1 MSYKRLS
8 SNVIIADKWRFKGVV
23 ECEVESSW
31 DSLTDK
37 ATITVPKKIKWGKD
51 FLAFGNNPIL
61 RRGNKV
67 TIDFGWND
75 KNTRWF
81 SGYISQIHSGI
92 PVKIDLQDDMYL
104 LKQGT
109 FTASYPK
116 VDLKKLLKDMLGNKV
131 KFEVLANYDL
141 GQFRISK
148 ATPAVV
154 LDKLRQDFFIRFWFR
169 DGVLYAGLPFNFK
182 LQKEHKIK
190 YVIEHSLEYL
200 KKEDVKIK
208 IKGIVT
214 YPNNKK
220 KEIEIGDP
228 EGEQRTINK
237 YNVSVSELKKA
248 CEIELETMKYEGY
261 RGSFTT
267 LIFPNVQHG
276 DIVYL
281 PQTYGLEN
289 DGKYLVKKVTKSLKG
304 LEARQVIE
312 IERRIR

>member
-1 MSYKRLS
+1 MSYKRLTN
-8 SNVIIADKWRFKGVV
+8 NVIIHGYRFKGLV
-23 ECEVESSW
+23 EMEIVSTW
-31 DSLTDK
+31 DALTDTGYI
-37 ATITVPKKIKWGKD
+37 TIPPLKSWKD
-51 FLAFGNNPIL
+51 KLLAFGENPIL

-67 TIDFGWND
+67 SIDMGWND

-92 PVKIDLQDDMYL
+92 PVKIDIQDDMYL

-190 YVIEHSLEYL
+190 WIIDHSLEYL

-237 YNVSVSELKKA
+237 YNVSIDELKKA
-248 CEIELETMKYEGY
+248 CEVELEAMKYEGY

-267 LIFPNVQHG
+267 LIFPNIQHG
-276 DIVYL
+276 DIVFL

-289 DGKYLVKKVTKSLKG
+289 EGKYLVKKVTKSLKG